1 MTITILLLAWGL
13 TFFAASAAQAERVHH
28 ISALVA
34 DDQFIPAVEGF
45 KKKMA
50 ELGYVEGRNIKYDF
64 HNAKGDGIALEAAVE
79 KIVRGK
85 PDLIVTSST
94 TATVPVAKAT
104 RGTQLPVVFLSAG
117 NPLKLVKGYA
127 SSGNNLTGVA
137 STSLDLMAKRLELL
151 KEIAPWVKRVIAFG
165 IPGGVNY
172 GEAERLMQEAAKK
185 FGFTVLP
192 VPVTPEEIRNKL
204 AVFITRKYGEAVL
217 PAPDAQASPFIGELA
232 AEAIKEKVLS
242 VGPNIETVKRG
253 LLVAYSTDYFASG
266 QQGAVMVDKILNGA
280 KPAELPIEQ
289 PVKLKL
295 VVNLKTAKAL
305 GLKIPKDVLLRTDD
319 VIE

>member
-1 MTITILLLAWGL
+1 MRNGIWLLALGL
-13 TFFAASAAQAERVHH
+13 VLYAGSSAQAERTHR

-50 ELGYVEGRNIKYDF
+50 ELGYVEGRNIRYDF
-64 HNAKGDGIALEAAVE
+64 YNSKGDRGALEAMAE
-79 KIVRGK
+79 KILRNK

-94 TATVPVAKAT
+94 TATAPVAKAT
-104 RGTQLPVVFLSAG
+104 HGSQLPVVFLSAG
-117 NPLKLVKGYA
+117 NPLKLVKSYA

-137 STSLDLMAKRLELL
+137 STSLDLMEKRLELL

-172 GEAERLMQEAAKK
+172 QAGERLMQEAARRV
-185 FGFTVLP
+185 GFVVVP
-192 VPVTPEEIRNKL
+192 VPVAPEEIKNNIP
-204 AVFITRKYGEAVL
+204 VFITRKYGEAVV
-217 PAPDAQASPFIGELA
+217 PAPDAQGSPFIGDIA
-232 AEAIKEKVLS
+232 AQAVKEKVLS
-242 VGPNIETVKRG
+242 LGPNIETVKRG
-253 LLVAYSTDYFASG
+253 FLAAYSTDYFASG
-266 QQGAVMVDKILNGA
+266 QQGAAMVDKILKGA
-280 KPAELPIEQ
+280 RPAELPIEQ

-295 VVNLKTAKAL
+295 FLNLKTAKAIR
-305 GLKIPKDVLLRTDD
+305 LKIPRDVLLRTDE